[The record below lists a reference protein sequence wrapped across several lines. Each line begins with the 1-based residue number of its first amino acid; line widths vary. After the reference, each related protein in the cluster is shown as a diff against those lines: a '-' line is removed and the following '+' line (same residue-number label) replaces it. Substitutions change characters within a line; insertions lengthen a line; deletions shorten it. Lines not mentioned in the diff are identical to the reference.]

1 MREQRHT
8 DLVSQAEFARQIGT
22 SRQYVNRLVRERK
35 IPTIGR
41 KIPLRRALRAYTA
54 GKDPRQEVGAEL
66 RGHGQHDA
74 PEGSVEL
81 SQRIKMA
88 QLRHRT
94 AKTKLAE
101 LELEERAGR
110 LVSVDE
116 VRADARRTAALVRTR
131 LLAMGDR
138 LAQQLACDCRRAVE
152 VKVLIEREVSDAIS
166 GLRESS
172 HVAND

>member
-1 MREQRHT
+1 
-8 DLVSQAEFARQIGT
+8 
-22 SRQYVNRLVRERK
+22 
-35 IPTIGR
+35 
-41 KIPLRRALRAYTA
+41 
-54 GKDPRQEVGAEL
+54 
-66 RGHGQHDA
+66 
-74 PEGSVEL
+74 
-81 SQRIKMA
+81 MA

-101 LELEERAGR
+101 LELAERAGR
-110 LVSVDE
+110 LVEVDE
-116 VRADARRTAALVRTR
+116 VRADARRTADLVRTR
-131 LLAMGDR
+131 LLALGDR